1 MQKRNQLPARHEL
14 KYFIHPAEV
23 EALRNRLRPAMTL
36 DSHCVGGRP
45 YVIRSLYF
53 DDIDD
58 SAYYD
63 KEAGVSNRDKYR
75 IRIYRH
81 SDQEIFIE
89 RKRKLGD
96 LIQKSSTQI
105 TRRLC
110 DQIVSGDPRG
120 LYRSSNALL
129 QDLYVQMR
137 TRLLRPRVI
146 VDYEREAY
154 LHPAENVRITFDL
167 KLRLGAF
174 QRRSLQSRSAYCLSP
189 RRHRGDSGGQVRPLS
204 ARPHHRPAGRRPCR
218 AQRRV
223 QIRPLPALRTVGQ
236 VRTKEEEIPMNN
248 VFSEVFSSQTIGFSS
263 ILTVVVSMLFA
274 LGAGYVITMVYRRNY
289 RGVMYSG
296 NFALSLLMMTV
307 ITTPVVLCIRNSIA
321 LSMGM
326 VGALSIVR
334 FRTAV
339 KDPLDTAYMFW
350 ALTTGILLGAGQFL
364 LTVLALV
371 MIAGIL
377 TLLVNFQTRG
387 LNSYLLVVRAGEE
400 AERTVSQIVGTI
412 RVQKLKSKTVS
423 SAGVEMTYEVRVDK
437 PDALLNRLQS
447 VAGVQDATLVSYQGE
462 TA

>member
-1 MQKRNQLPARHEL
+1 
-14 KYFIHPAEV
+14 
-23 EALRNRLRPAMTL
+23 
-36 DSHCVGGRP
+36 
-45 YVIRSLYF
+45 
-53 DDIDD
+53 
-58 SAYYD
+58 
-63 KEAGVSNRDKYR
+63 
-75 IRIYRH
+75 
-81 SDQEIFIE
+81 
-89 RKRKLGD
+89 
-96 LIQKSSTQI
+96 
-105 TRRLC
+105 
-110 DQIVSGDPRG
+110 
-120 LYRSSNALL
+120 
-129 QDLYVQMR
+129 
-137 TRLLRPRVI
+137 
-146 VDYEREAY
+146 
-154 LHPAENVRITFDL
+154 
-167 KLRLGAF
+167 
-174 QRRSLQSRSAYCLSP
+174 
-189 RRHRGDSGGQVRPLS
+189 
-204 ARPHHRPAGRRPCR
+204 
-218 AQRRV
+218 
-223 QIRPLPALRTVGQ
+223 
-236 VRTKEEEIPMNN
+236 MNN
-248 VFSEVFSSQTIGFSS
+248 AFSEVFSSQTIGFSS

-437 PDALLNRLQS
+437 PDALLNRLNS
-447 VAGVQDATLVSYQGE
+447 VPGVIDATLVSYQGE
-462 TA
+462 AA

>member
-1 MQKRNQLPARHEL
+1 
-14 KYFIHPAEV
+14 
-23 EALRNRLRPAMTL
+23 
-36 DSHCVGGRP
+36 
-45 YVIRSLYF
+45 
-53 DDIDD
+53 
-58 SAYYD
+58 
-63 KEAGVSNRDKYR
+63 
-75 IRIYRH
+75 
-81 SDQEIFIE
+81 
-89 RKRKLGD
+89 
-96 LIQKSSTQI
+96 
-105 TRRLC
+105 
-110 DQIVSGDPRG
+110 
-120 LYRSSNALL
+120 
-129 QDLYVQMR
+129 
-137 TRLLRPRVI
+137 
-146 VDYEREAY
+146 
-154 LHPAENVRITFDL
+154 
-167 KLRLGAF
+167 
-174 QRRSLQSRSAYCLSP
+174 
-189 RRHRGDSGGQVRPLS
+189 
-204 ARPHHRPAGRRPCR
+204 
-218 AQRRV
+218 
-223 QIRPLPALRTVGQ
+223 
-236 VRTKEEEIPMNN
+236 MNN

-364 LTVLALV
+364 LTVLVLV